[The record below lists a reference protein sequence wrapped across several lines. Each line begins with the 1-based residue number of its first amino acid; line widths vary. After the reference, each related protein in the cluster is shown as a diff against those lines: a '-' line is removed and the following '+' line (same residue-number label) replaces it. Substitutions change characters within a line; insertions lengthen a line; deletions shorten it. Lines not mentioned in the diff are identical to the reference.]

1 MALKRRSHFRMQH
14 IVAVLE
20 HCDFGPL
27 ELHMGGADKLR
38 EMGIPIAGE
47 HGPDEL
53 VAILNVPAG
62 CTDTQ
67 SRELL
72 VEALEL
78 TARCTVDVATASGTF
93 VARFHGKETPLCDS

>member
-1 MALKRRSHFRMQH
+1 MAPKRRSHFRMDH

-20 HCDFGPL
+20 HCNFGPL
-27 ELHMGGADKLR
+27 ELHMGGADQMR
-38 EMGIPIAGE
+38 RMGVPIASE

-53 VAILNVPAG
+53 VAVLNVPVG

-78 TARCTVDVATASGTF
+78 TARCAVDVATASGTF
-93 VARFHGKETPLCDS
+93 VARYHGQEKPVCGS